1 MLNLISEE
9 KGIRASVGLP
19 SCSKLKVGYF
29 LLSCSIS
36 KIGYR
41 NFIKPDSEASP
52 AVFLFVIGYYLSDSI
67 KASVASYFSSSVKM

>member
-9 KGIRASVGLP
+9 NGIRASVGLP
-19 SCSKLKVGYF
+19 SYSKLKVGYF

-36 KIGYR
+36 KIGCT

-52 AVFLFVIGYYLSDSI
+52 AVFLLVIGYYLSNSI
-67 KASVASYFSSSVKM
+67 NASVANYFSCSVNM